1 MYNTTMN
8 KRQIVLDTNVL
19 VAALRSQRGASY
31 QLLRRVGRG
40 PFELDL
46 SVPLV
51 LEYEDAA
58 KRLLGQIALSLAQ
71 IDDIIDYLCAN
82 AQHRQVFYL
91 WRPFLRDAKDDMV
104 LELAVAARADC
115 IVTFNR
121 QDFQGAEQFGIR
133 VVTPQEFLQEIGE
146 ENERD

>member
-1 MYNTTMN
+1 MG

-19 VAALRSQRGASY
+19 VAALRSQRGAAY
-31 QLLRRVGRG
+31 QLLRRLDSGK
-40 PFELDL
+40 FELNL

-58 KRLLGQIALSLAQ
+58 KRLLGQIPLSVTQ
-71 IDDIIDYLCAN
+71 IEDIIDYLCAI

-91 WRPFLRDAKDDMV
+91 WRPCLRDAKDDMV
-104 LELAVAARADC
+104 LELAVVAGADC

-133 VVTPQEFLQEIGE
+133 IVTPQEFLREIGE
-146 ENERD
+146 EDEHD

>member
-1 MYNTTMN
+1 MG

-31 QLLRRVGRG
+31 QLLRRVGRSQ
-40 PFELDL
+40 FELNL

-58 KRLLGQIALSLAQ
+58 KRLLGQIPLRSTQ
-71 IDDIIDYLCAN
+71 IDDLLDYLCAV
-82 AQHRQVFYL
+82 AQHRQVYYL
-91 WRPFLRDAKDDMV
+91 WRPLLRDAQDDMV
-104 LELAVAARADC
+104 LEVAVAAGADC

-121 QDFQGAEQFGIR
+121 ADFQGAEQFGLR
-133 VVTPQEFLQEIGE
+133 VVTPQEFLQELGE
-146 ENERD
+146 EDECD